1 VKNCDAEAFQEH
13 IHSDSPYNFLRAN
26 TWIHGKVIT
35 LLKDI
40 KDPESQ
46 YLGRAVR
53 AVLESYTA
61 TISQFVVT
69 AFSVQQWAEAI
80 CFPFGLEVG
89 QPPQNPDDQ
98 FHSCDE
104 AEMRDVQSALTDFK
118 NIAHVFSTIN
128 TQGVIDLLESEDFNK
143 AMVDLRNSRKGFAGS
158 ERRPWGT
165 HFFWNEDQAIAAE
178 ESKAEYCTE
187 SLTNSSNCP
196 IYLPATKTD
205 DMEVATKGEIQS
217 FYQDSGT
224 TDSQFKHQC
233 GCYYAPTAPKT
244 FVLREIHRVSRQVAE
259 DVKMPPYLPSVGAP
273 AFANYIAEVRAMFET
288 PRVLCEC
295 TGVGNEIQCSNETRH
310 CSTGKDSSETRKFL
324 WGQWKDACV

>member
-1 VKNCDAEAFQEH
+1 MD
-13 IHSDSPYNFLRAN
+13 PR
-26 TWIHGKVIT
+26 
-35 LLKDI
+35 LKDI
-40 KDPESQ
+40 KDPENQ

-89 QPPQNPDDQ
+89 QPPPNTVEQ

-104 AEMRDVQSALTDFK
+104 TERRDVQSALTDFK

-205 DMEVATKGEIQS
+205 DMEVTQRAKFNPFIKIQARQIVS
-217 FYQDSGT
+217 SST
-224 TDSQFKHQC
+224 SVAVIMLPLHQR
-233 GCYYAPTAPKT
+233 
-244 FVLREIHRVSRQVAE
+244 L
-259 DVKMPPYLPSVGAP
+259 
-273 AFANYIAEVRAMFET
+273 
-288 PRVLCEC
+288 
-295 TGVGNEIQCSNETRH
+295 
-310 CSTGKDSSETRKFL
+310 SS
-324 WGQWKDACV
+324 